1 MEQTLID
8 IRDLSNIKFVSNYKN
23 TDVLDLSKG
32 NIYNI
37 NKSTFSETLSKFIKL
52 DFGRNVVIK
61 NIKLFGFSNNNIKYR
76 IHNKLHGIPIYKLYD
91 NDYYDISSDITDTS
105 NVSNIVLETQKILNL
120 PNKISYYPRITDK
133 LFYVNNF
140 NYNIKWSWEIDIPS
154 TTYRYSTSLQ
164 EGIYDI
170 SGLNNQ
176 LNNLIFDIKY
186 GPRNAFKNKYPLALR
201 GSKNYPNFTL
211 SFYNSSNFNIII
223 YSDSSL
229 FDLLTI
235 KINSSFIVYANTYYT
250 IEFTYLP
257 YNNEYLFIS
266 YNNTNIYDD
275 YNVIYNINNFFDKLP
290 EKDHSGNIIDYTE
303 EDITKEI
310 YLERKSI
317 LDISDNTAIRISQ
330 TKDETSMGIYTILG
344 ELSCNS
350 IETIIGTHDN
360 SIIGDI
366 STNNIEIENYLYTNT
381 IDSSFIDTYNISIT
395 NDICGNNLTL
405 STNNVKVHSTN
416 FSDLD
421 FSNNTINLYNSSKN
435 FNLNKNK
442 YKLIIFNF
450 NNPYKKNKIFNNF
463 KFNDVFK
470 NNPLFKTYLLDN
482 SNNYYCLGSI
492 NTSYNN
498 LKNAITLGNN
508 ITNTLNIT
516 IPYIEDLSKIVFEFE
531 ESQSRGLF
539 FSYEPIDNNKI
550 FVIDDSNNCIYY
562 EKNDPS
568 FVDISAVI
576 RYKIPNGNYNLYELN
591 NELSKKPII
600 PLPIFISPDNSGIL
614 REYVVTG
621 GAISSYN
628 TYISNSYSIVNKY
641 KNNEIPADLHKIT
654 YNSLSGDIDISN
666 TSNINIFGQ
675 ILDPSLDVPI
685 RSYEEYDKYT
695 YNQNKLIFFVKN
707 DNLDFSYTILNN
719 NDLSNSFFNYFFEEE
734 ISFII
739 PSDISDNN
747 TKYFD
752 LSNILNISPT
762 TTWDIERDG
771 NNIDILSNDSS
782 GNNGGNIFASLLT
795 IRNEFNNNLNF
806 DLDYVNDNN
815 INSMDISGVFA
826 NQNKMFKIY
835 SDINF
840 KNFYFL
846 KNTQE
851 YITNYNN
858 IIYYGISYED
868 TILAVDASNLI
879 YLNLDKYTL
888 TDNSSNIHQYNNYV
902 HVYEKLFIKEL
913 SCNDISFNIINSP
926 FLDFTF
932 NSLHSNDVYDVKSIK
947 IKYDNKNIFNNENS
961 SNIYLAYFNSINTLN
976 YNTNS
981 GNRMLITNSELYDG
995 WCIKMDPDKKN
1006 HNSLD
1011 SGTLEFTSNFYNDVS
1026 SSWFNIN
1033 ASTTLTNMAHT
1044 SLNDRRFTETSSN
1057 IEDIFN
1063 NIDIGDSREKTLFP
1077 GADSHLIVVDR
1088 LKKNISDFNAAPPN
1102 FLKNDERNNPAIL
1115 KTYFLH
1121 DDISYNSVIQDIIL
1135 KLFPIKFKN
1144 NKTGFIETGYNLYDI
1159 SNNISKINYLLKDE
1173 KMRGFSFNSLIPY
1186 ICRTIQEI
1194 SDALNELE
1202 DKIRQ
1207 AGYIIE

>member
-1 MEQTLID
+1 M
-8 IRDLSNIKFVSNYKN
+8 
-23 TDVLDLSKG
+23 
-32 NIYNI
+32 
-37 NKSTFSETLSKFIKL
+37 
-52 DFGRNVVIK
+52 
-61 NIKLFGFSNNNIKYR
+61 
-76 IHNKLHGIPIYKLYD
+76 
-91 NDYYDISSDITDTS
+91 
-105 NVSNIVLETQKILNL
+105 
-120 PNKISYYPRITDK
+120 
-133 LFYVNNF
+133 
-140 NYNIKWSWEIDIPS
+140 
-154 TTYRYSTSLQ
+154 
-164 EGIYDI
+164 
-170 SGLNNQ
+170 
-176 LNNLIFDIKY
+176 
-186 GPRNAFKNKYPLALR
+186 
-201 GSKNYPNFTL
+201 
-211 SFYNSSNFNIII
+211 
-223 YSDSSL
+223 
-229 FDLLTI
+229 
-235 KINSSFIVYANTYYT
+235 
-250 IEFTYLP
+250 
-257 YNNEYLFIS
+257 
-266 YNNTNIYDD
+266 
-275 YNVIYNINNFFDKLP
+275 
-290 EKDHSGNIIDYTE
+290 
-303 EDITKEI
+303 
-310 YLERKSI
+310 
-317 LDISDNTAIRISQ
+317 
-330 TKDETSMGIYTILG
+330 
-344 ELSCNS
+344 
-350 IETIIGTHDN
+350 
-360 SIIGDI
+360 
-366 STNNIEIENYLYTNT
+366 
-381 IDSSFIDTYNISIT
+381 
-395 NDICGNNLTL
+395 
-405 STNNVKVHSTN
+405 
-416 FSDLD
+416 
-421 FSNNTINLYNSSKN
+421 
-435 FNLNKNK
+435 
-442 YKLIIFNF
+442 
-450 NNPYKKNKIFNNF
+450 
-463 KFNDVFK
+463 
-470 NNPLFKTYLLDN
+470 
-482 SNNYYCLGSI
+482 
-492 NTSYNN
+492 
-498 LKNAITLGNN
+498 
-508 ITNTLNIT
+508 
-516 IPYIEDLSKIVFEFE
+516 
-531 ESQSRGLF
+531 
-539 FSYEPIDNNKI
+539 
-550 FVIDDSNNCIYY
+550 
-562 EKNDPS
+562 
-568 FVDISAVI
+568 
-576 RYKIPNGNYNLYELN
+576 
-591 NELSKKPII
+591 
-600 PLPIFISPDNSGIL
+600 

-762 TTWDIERDG
+762 TTWGIERDG

-806 DLDYVNDNN
+806 DLHYVNDNN

-835 SDINF
+835 SDINL

-888 TDNSSNIHQYNNYV
+888 TDNSSNIHLYNNYV
-902 HVYEKLFIKEL
+902 YVYEKLFIKEL

-947 IKYDNKNIFNNENS
+947 IKYDNKNIFNNEK
-961 SNIYLAYFNSINTLN
+961 SNNVYLAYFNSINTLN
-976 YNTNS
+976 YNTHS

-1006 HNSLD
+1006 LNSLN
-1011 SGTLEFTSNFYNDVS
+1011 SGTLEFTSNFYDDVS

-1044 SLNDRRFTETSSN
+1044 SLNDQRFTEIS
-1057 IEDIFN
+1057 
-1063 NIDIGDSREKTLFP
+1063 IDIGQIFNKIYLVDSRENTLFP
-1077 GADSHLIVVDR
+1077 GPDSHKIVTNSSS
-1088 LKKNISDFNAAPPN
+1088 LGSPPH
-1102 FLKNDERNNPAIL
+1102 FLKDG
-1115 KTYFLH
+1115 KTYDEALDRSYFKL

-1144 NKTGFIETGYNLYDI
+1144 NNTGFIETGYNLYDI

-1173 KMRGFSFNSLIPY
+1173 KIKGFSFNSLIPY

-1194 SDALNELE
+1194 SDALDKLE
-1202 DKIRQ
+1202 DKFRQ
-1207 AGYIIE
+1207 AGYTIE